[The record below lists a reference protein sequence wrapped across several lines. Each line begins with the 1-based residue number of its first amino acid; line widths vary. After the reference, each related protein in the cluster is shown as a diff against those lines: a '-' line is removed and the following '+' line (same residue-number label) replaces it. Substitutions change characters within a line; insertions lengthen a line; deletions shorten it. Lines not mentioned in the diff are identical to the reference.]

1 MYAVSS
7 HIQQNNIY
15 SMCSRV
21 FANALRLDVL
31 IFVVVVAI
39 SGVPLQYVY
48 FFTFF
53 VRQSMLLLSSQQIFA
68 YNAIVAEEKKIVI
81 LRAEHISVFTF
92 VWWDFIPF
100 YLSHSLDK
108 HDDNKE
114 STNTPHNKAHFGCDR
129 ERGCEKMLKRYSALW
144 GQKKNIMFTQHII
157 PYCNHRKCWIS
168 FVSMEART
176 KDDNDSSLAHIQCRS
191 L

>member
-68 YNAIVAEEKKIVI
+68 YNAIVAEGKK
-81 LRAEHISVFTF
+81 S
-92 VWWDFIPF
+92 
-100 YLSHSLDK
+100 
-108 HDDNKE
+108 
-114 STNTPHNKAHFGCDR
+114 
-129 ERGCEKMLKRYSALW
+129 
-144 GQKKNIMFTQHII
+144 
-157 PYCNHRKCWIS
+157 S
-168 FVSMEART
+168 F
-176 KDDNDSSLAHIQCRS
+176 
-191 L
+191 

>member
-1 MYAVSS
+1 MLCTRYTF
-7 HIQQNNIY
+7 Y
-15 SMCSRV
+15 
-21 FANALRLDVL
+21 
-31 IFVVVVAI
+31 IF
-39 SGVPLQYVY
+39 Y
-48 FFTFF
+48 FFE
-53 VRQSMLLLSSQQIFA
+53 VRLCVCIIVLFLHIFCSPI
-68 YNAIVAEEKKIVI
+68 YVALVEPTDFCVQRNRCRRKKIVI